1 MKKRKTNILL
11 QIATLCLCIAAIAF
25 GVYSAKTA
33 SLNVSGSVGFNA
45 HNCNVKITSTLLC
58 KSSGESG
65 ATDSTTVKSI
75 ELNANSESGEGT
87 NNIVTK
93 NSTYSNYNLGTL
105 QFNDLVEGGNV
116 VKVLFKIENFSKFPI
131 DVTTAVPTIKKGDN
145 TISSIS
151 VTYKDAL
158 NNHIDS
164 AIKLTAADSTD
175 NSSTLVSYGDD
186 WTTLTLTLTIADI
199 DSVSEDTIKDA
210 TINLSFSFN
219 KIVVNN
225 DNEKF
230 IMINETDNT
239 RINGYKVNVD
249 GTTSD
254 PDFTIETTES
264 KFFDSLPNNLNRAGE
279 NYLSA
284 LCDGFNEALTEL
296 IENEGLADLEN
307 KQYDNY
313 ILYTELM
320 PSGLTVDNVSDYILE
335 IRTSSEYQ
343 NQTVLAVIGIPE
355 SANDNTNIK
364 YYAFVT
370 QDPVNASFN
379 LSIAISIDTI
389 STLLEKNCEEF
400 FILLFAYDN

>member
-219 KIVVNN
+219 KIVVDN

-230 IMINETDNT
+230 IMIDETDNT
-239 RINGYKVNVD
+239 RINGYKVNAD